1 LKYSSYDTFER
12 IIQKLD
18 IIVLSHLA
26 AMSQKNNNNH
36 DDDGNKKAEAVM
48 KKRNDGESRKRRQQ
62 VQKLM
67 LTEMKQHV
75 LPLTIASS
83 ALLLS
88 SSINQAIPRFI
99 GSLMDVSV
107 TTTTTNTVTTTSV
120 TKQQPQGFVL
130 QIITLSILGGLSSFV
145 RTYII
150 NTIQES
156 ISSTLRIKAFHSLLT
171 KYDIEQFY
179 SDAGQDQQQ
188 QQQEEKEKEENG
200 STLGTRNDGKNKCEE
215 PDNNKSISTTTRNA
229 MSPAA
234 ISAVL
239 NDDVDIVSQTMTT
252 TVANILRSASSTVF
266 GTYNMLLINPQLVA
280 LSVGVA
286 PVVGLVGLYTRKY
299 IQRMT
304 NVQQQTSVRL
314 QEFVLERLGH
324 IMFVKMSNRER
335 DEIDTYNELQ
345 TRYTSL
351 GRNVAFA
358 NGVSMGLMFA
368 MGTSALCG
376 ILYMGRQAVL
386 EKRMTSGQL
395 TSFSTYSFMLALG
408 SAGIV
413 KGLNEY
419 NKGIQSAVRLFRLI
433 ENDNDDNDD
442 DARSSTTLTKN
453 GQATAETI
461 QQTNIMNLEDVET
474 ISFHNVSFSYQRR
487 NSETTTTSS
496 AKILQD
502 VSFRLSRGEVVAL
515 VGKNGAGKS
524 TIASLLTGLYRP
536 NSGTVQVSTQTKQVG
551 YEELSRTQQAQ
562 LVQVV
567 PQNPVLFN
575 MTILD
580 NVRYSKPDA
589 TEDDV
594 RRVLIDKAQCQFLTE
609 LEGGIYYNVGRDGR
623 QLSGGQRQRIGLART
638 LLADPTFLVLDE
650 PNASMDN
657 EGELALRDTLTLCR
671 SNRTG
676 VLIVTHRAKTLDIAD
691 RVIVLKDG
699 LVVEEGTLP
708 ELQKKQNGE
717 LMALM
722 PDLE

>member
-1 LKYSSYDTFER
+1 
-12 IIQKLD
+12 
-18 IIVLSHLA
+18 
-26 AMSQKNNNNH
+26 
-36 DDDGNKKAEAVM
+36 
-48 KKRNDGESRKRRQQ
+48 
-62 VQKLM
+62 
-67 LTEMKQHV
+67 
-75 LPLTIASS
+75 
-83 ALLLS
+83 
-88 SSINQAIPRFI
+88 
-99 GSLMDVSV
+99 
-107 TTTTTNTVTTTSV
+107 
-120 TKQQPQGFVL
+120 
-130 QIITLSILGGLSSFV
+130 
-145 RTYII
+145 
-150 NTIQES
+150 
-156 ISSTLRIKAFHSLLT
+156 
-171 KYDIEQFY
+171 
-179 SDAGQDQQQ
+179 
-188 QQQEEKEKEENG
+188 
-200 STLGTRNDGKNKCEE
+200 
-215 PDNNKSISTTTRNA
+215 
-229 MSPAA
+229 
-234 ISAVL
+234 
-239 NDDVDIVSQTMTT
+239 
-252 TVANILRSASSTVF
+252 
-266 GTYNMLLINPQLVA
+266 
-280 LSVGVA
+280 
-286 PVVGLVGLYTRKY
+286 
-299 IQRMT
+299 
-304 NVQQQTSVRL
+304 
-314 QEFVLERLGH
+314 
-324 IMFVKMSNRER
+324 MFVKMSNRER

-433 ENDNDDNDD
+433 ENDDDD

-453 GQATAETI
+453 GQATAETL

-562 LVQVV
+562 LIQVV

-594 RRVLIDKAQCQFLTE
+594 RRVLLDKAQCQFLTE
-609 LEGGIYYNVGRDGR
+609 LDGGIYYNVGRDGR

-708 ELQKKQNGE
+708 ELLKKQNGE